1 MTILEVANFSKSYD
15 DNEVIHDIS
24 FSIDK
29 GDMFAVL
36 GVNGAGKTTLLE
48 CIEGLRIY
56 QKGSVTFLN
65 DATFGVQLQS
75 STLPENITVSEIVKL
90 ICVWNKS
97 EKYDELISLFDLK
110 KIADQRYNT
119 LSTGQK
125 RKLHLVL
132 ALVHDSDILF
142 LDEPT
147 AGLDVEARFEFHE
160 LLRKLNNQGKTI
172 VFSSH
177 DMYEVE
183 TLCNNMIFLQDGK
196 IKYQGSIDEFKNSI
210 VLKYELKVKTENQNE
225 YISHDLKDLTDDLLL
240 IVKEYKEKD
249 IKIVDLQINKP
260 TLEDVFLKIVEGEK
274 KWRRFLC
281 I

>member
-1 MTILEVANFSKSYD
+1 MKILDVQQFSKSYGEK
-15 DNEVIHDIS
+15 EVIHDIS
-24 FSIDK
+24 FSLDK

-48 CIEGLRIY
+48 CIEGLRPF
-56 QKGSVTFLN
+56 QKGDITFFD

-75 STLPENITVSEIVKL
+75 STLPENITVSEIISL

-97 EKYDELISLFDLK
+97 DRYSELMSLFDLK
-110 KIADQRYNT
+110 SIGNQRYHT

-132 ALVHDSDILF
+132 ALISDADILF

-147 AGLDVEARFEFHE
+147 SGLDVEARFELHE
-160 LLRKLNNQGKTI
+160 MLRQLNKAGKTI

-183 TLCNNMIFLQDGK
+183 SLCNNMIFLQGGT
-196 IKYQGSIDEFKNSI
+196 IRFHGSIDDFKKSI
-210 VLKYELKVKTENQNE
+210 IRKYELKIKTETQNDFTT
-225 YISHDLKDLTDDLLL
+225 HTLNDLTEDLLTIL
-240 IVKEYKEKD
+240 NHYKEKKE
-249 IKIVDLQINKP
+249 KIMDLQIVKP
-260 TLEDVFLKIVEGEK
+260 TLEDVFLQIIEEDKQ
-274 KWRRFLC
+274 
-281 I
+281 

>member
-1 MTILEVANFSKSYD
+1 
-15 DNEVIHDIS
+15 
-24 FSIDK
+24 
-29 GDMFAVL
+29 
-36 GVNGAGKTTLLE
+36 
-48 CIEGLRIY
+48 
-56 QKGSVTFLN
+56 
-65 DATFGVQLQS
+65 
-75 STLPENITVSEIVKL
+75 
-90 ICVWNKS
+90 
-97 EKYDELISLFDLK
+97 
-110 KIADQRYNT
+110 
-119 LSTGQK
+119 
-125 RKLHLVL
+125 
-132 ALVHDSDILF
+132 LF

-249 IKIVDLQINKP
+249 IKIVDLQINKQ

-274 KWRRFLC
+274 K
-281 I
+281 